1 MSMTK
6 GTPASSQII
15 TLERLLAEATARAQ
29 KAEAERDAARGE
41 LANWKLGSDMA
52 DWSAL
57 PRDLYVTNARAID
70 HIGWQVTLC
79 SVPMAIGPEVRYVRA
94 DALARAEAERDEA
107 RALYEAADKQL
118 GLHLNGTVHEAL
130 QDLVR
135 DADARAAT
143 ARNRALE
150 EAAEPATYRRPA
162 MVEWI
167 NRFSGKPEPGG
178 FERFGRP
185 AGYKCDDCGTE
196 CICDCMVC
204 GAPNCCPRCCA
215 EADREERE
223 ATDGK

>member
-6 GTPASSQII
+6 GT
-15 TLERLLAEATARAQ
+15 
-29 KAEAERDAARGE
+29 KAEAERDARE
-41 LANWKLGSDMA
+41 
-52 DWSAL
+52 
-57 PRDLYVTNARAID
+57 RAWEDAEI
-70 HIGWQVTLC
+70 
-79 SVPMAIGPEVRYVRA
+79 RA
-94 DALARAEAERDEA
+94 D
-107 RALYEAADKQL
+107 
-118 GLHLNGTVHEAL
+118 
-130 QDLVR
+130 
-135 DADARAAT
+135 T

-178 FERFGRP
+178 FERFGRR